1 MDQGRHLGHEPAT
14 ALFRG
19 QLEIDADNY
28 LVVQP
33 GTSRTTVPGVFAC
46 GDVMDKHYR
55 QAVTAADPCDSV
67 RSDQE
72 HAANDVNVAHQAYYD
87 RSAEAIVFQV
97 INQRTDQV
105 VDQYPDEA
113 VLRRRAY
120 FHSLDL
126 QTEQA
131 QVTDA
136 WRKVN

>member
-1 MDQGRHLGHEPAT
+1 MSTDLSIRPVGSPAPT
-14 ALFRG
+14 P
-19 QLEIDADNY
+19 
-28 LVVQP
+28 VVFPASQAVSSAVQTVLPP
-33 GTSRTTVPGVFAC
+33 G
-46 GDVMDKHYR
+46 
-55 QAVTAADPCDSV
+55 QAVTASDPSDSV

-126 QTEQA
+126 QTEHPRVIA
-131 QVTDA
+131 TDRTA
-136 WRKVN
+136 